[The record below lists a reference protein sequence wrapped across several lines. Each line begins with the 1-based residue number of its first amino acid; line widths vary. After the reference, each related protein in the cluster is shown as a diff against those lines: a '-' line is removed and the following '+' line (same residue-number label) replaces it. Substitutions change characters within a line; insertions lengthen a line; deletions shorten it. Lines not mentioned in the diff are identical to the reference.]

1 MLSYHLS
8 HSGAGLSGLA
18 VREHD
23 MPVPGPGQALV
34 AVRATSLSFRELMVL
49 DGTYVLPVKPDV
61 VPVSDGAGEVVA
73 LGPGGAD
80 TVRVGDRVAA
90 TLFPSWQDGP
100 FAVEHLAQRG
110 GSLDGLLTEFAL
122 LDTDSLV
129 TVPAH
134 LSYEEAATLP
144 CVAVT
149 AWNALTGDG
158 AGLGPGHTVVVQ
170 GSGGVSLFALQ
181 FAKALGARVIATTSG
196 PAKAARLRALG
207 ADDVVD
213 YSATPDWA
221 AEVRTLTG
229 GRGAD
234 RIVDVAGLLHES
246 IRAIALAGTI
256 ACVGFVGNAAVPLD
270 TGALFAS
277 GATVRTVAV
286 GSRAQFTAMN
296 AFIGTHGLRPVIDR
310 VFPFDEA
317 VDAYRHY
324 AAGGPFGKVVVS
336 HSHASSGAGIS
347 A

>member
-8 HSGAGLSGLA
+8 HSGAGLAGLT

-61 VPVSDGAGEVVA
+61 VPLSDGAGEVVA
-73 LGPGGAD
+73 IGPGAG
-80 TVRVGDRVAA
+80 TVGVGDRVAA

-110 GSLDGLLTEFAL
+110 GSLDGMLTEFAL

-129 TVPAH
+129 AIPAH

-149 AWNALTGDG
+149 AWNALTGDA
-158 AGLGPGHTVVVQ
+158 AGLGPGDTVVVQ

-181 FAKALGARVIATTSG
+181 FAKALGARVIATTSS
-196 PAKAARLRALG
+196 PVKAARLRDLG
-207 ADDVVD
+207 ADEVVD
-213 YSATPDWA
+213 YTATPDWA

-229 GRGAD
+229 GRGAN

-246 IRAIALAGTI
+246 VRAIALSGTI
-256 ACVGFVGNAAVPLD
+256 ACVGFTGNAAVPLD
-270 TGALFAS
+270 PGALFAS
-277 GATVRTVAV
+277 GATVRSVAV

-296 AFIGTHGLRPVIDR
+296 AFIETHGLRPVTDR
-310 VFPFDEA
+310 VFPFDA
-317 VDAYRHY
+317 AMDAYRHF
-324 AAGGPFGKVVVS
+324 AAGRSFGKVVIS
-336 HSHASSGAGIS
+336 HS
-347 A
+347 

>member
-23 MPVPGPGQALV
+23 TPAPGPGQALV
-34 AVRATSLSFRELMVL
+34 AVRATSLSYRELMVL

-61 VPVSDGAGEVVA
+61 VPLSDGAGEVVA
-73 LGPGGAD
+73 VGPGAD
-80 TVRVGDRVAA
+80 PVRVGDRVAA

-110 GSLDGLLTEFAL
+110 GSLDGLLTEFAV
-122 LDTDSLV
+122 LDAHSLV
-129 TVPAH
+129 AVPAH

-158 AGLGPGHTVVVQ
+158 TGPGPGDTVVVQ

-196 PAKAARLRALG
+196 PARAARLRGLG

-213 YSATPDWA
+213 YTATPDWA
-221 AEVRTLTG
+221 AEVRALTR

-234 RIVDVAGLLHES
+234 RIVDAAGLLHDS
-246 IRAIALAGTI
+246 VRAIALAGTI

-270 TGALFAS
+270 TAALFAS
-277 GATVRTVAV
+277 GATVRSIAV
-286 GSRAQFTAMN
+286 GSRAQFEAMN
-296 AFIGTHGLRPVIDR
+296 AFIGTRGLRPVIDR
-310 VFPFDEA
+310 VFPFDA
-317 VDAYRHY
+317 ARDAYRHY
-324 AAGGPFGKVVVS
+324 ATGRPFGKVVIS
-336 HSHASSGAGIS
+336 NSSASAPPRVLR
-347 A
+347 

>member
-1 MLSYHLS
+1 MRSYHLS
-8 HSGAGLSGLA
+8 HSGAGLSGLT

-23 MPVPGPGQALV
+23 VPTPGPGQALV

-61 VPVSDGAGEVVA
+61 VPVSDGAGEVVGV
-73 LGPGGAD
+73 GPGVDA
-80 TVRVGDRVAA
+80 VRVGDRVAA

-110 GSLDGLLTEFAL
+110 GSLDGMLTEFAL
-122 LDTDSLV
+122 VDADSLV

-134 LSYEEAATLP
+134 LTYAEAATLP

-158 AGLGPGHTVVVQ
+158 AGVRPGDTVVVQ

-181 FAKALGARVIATTSG
+181 FAATLGARVIATTGG
-196 PAKAARLRALG
+196 PAKAARLRELG
-207 ADDVVD
+207 ADAVVD
-213 YSATPDWA
+213 YRATPDWA
-221 AEVRTLTG
+221 GEVRALTG

-234 RIVDVAGLLHES
+234 RVVDVAGLLHES
-246 IRAIALAGTI
+246 VRAVALAGTI
-256 ACVGFVGNAAVPLD
+256 ACVGFTGRTAPPLD
-270 TGALFAS
+270 PQALFAS
-277 GATVRTVAV
+277 GATVRSVAV

-296 AFIGTHGLRPVIDR
+296 AFIEKHGLRPVVDR

-324 AAGGPFGKVVVS
+324 AGGTSFGKVVVD
-336 HSHASSGAGIS
+336 HS
-347 A
+347 

>member
-1 MLSYHLS
+1 MRSYHLS
-8 HSGAGLSGLA
+8 HSGAGLSGLT

-23 MPVPGPGQALV
+23 VPAPGPGQALV

-61 VPVSDGAGEVVA
+61 VPVSDGAGEVVGV
-73 LGPGGAD
+73 GPGVDA
-80 TVRVGDRVAA
+80 VRVGDRVAA

-100 FAVEHLAQRG
+100 FAVEHLPQRG
-110 GSLDGLLTEFAL
+110 GSLDGMLTEFAL
-122 LDTDSLV
+122 VEADSLV

-134 LSYEEAATLP
+134 LTYAEAATLP

-158 AGLGPGHTVVVQ
+158 AGVRPGDTVVVQ

-181 FAKALGARVIATTSG
+181 FAAALGARVIATTGG
-196 PAKAARLRALG
+196 PAKTARLRELG
-207 ADDVVD
+207 ADAVVD
-213 YSATPDWA
+213 YRATPDWA
-221 AEVRTLTG
+221 GEVRALTG

-246 IRAIALAGTI
+246 VRAVALSGTI
-256 ACVGFVGNAAVPLD
+256 ACVGFTGRTAPPLD
-270 TGALFAS
+270 PQALFAS
-277 GATVRTVAV
+277 GATVRSVAV

-296 AFIGTHGLRPVIDR
+296 AFIEKHGLRPVVDR

-324 AAGGPFGKVVVS
+324 AGGTSFGKVVVD
-336 HSHASSGAGIS
+336 HS
-347 A
+347 

>member
-1 MLSYHLS
+1 MRSYHLS
-8 HSGAGLSGLA
+8 HSGAGLSGLT

-23 MPVPGPGQALV
+23 VPTPGPGQAVV

-49 DGTYVLPVKPDV
+49 DGTYVLPVEPDV
-61 VPVSDGAGEVVA
+61 VPVSDGAGDVVTV
-73 LGPGGAD
+73 GPGVDAI
-80 TVRVGDRVAA
+80 RVGDRVAA
-90 TLFPSWQDGP
+90 TLFPSWKDGP

-110 GSLDGLLTEFAL
+110 GSLDGMLTEYAVV
-122 LDTDSLV
+122 DADSLV

-144 CVAVT
+144 CAAVT

-158 AGLGPGHTVVVQ
+158 LGLRPGDTVVVQ

-181 FAKALGARVIATTSG
+181 FAKALGARVIATTSS
-196 PAKAARLRALG
+196 PAKAARLRGLG

-213 YSATPDWA
+213 YTATPDWA
-221 AEVRTLTG
+221 DEVRARTG

-234 RIVDVAGLLHES
+234 RVVDVAGLLHES
-246 IRAIALAGTI
+246 VRAVALAGTV
-256 ACVGFVGNAAVPLD
+256 ACVGFVGKTAEPLD
-270 TGALFAS
+270 PRALFAS
-277 GATVRTVAV
+277 GATIRAVAV

-296 AFIGTHGLRPVIDR
+296 AFIETHGLRPLIDR

-324 AAGGPFGKVVVS
+324 AAGGAFGKVI
-336 HSHASSGAGIS
+336 IS
-347 A
+347 TS